1 MGQPVYCSAASAGM
15 WGDRG
20 YGDGSSS
27 IVLLPWLPGFPP
39 QALSTTISCLTSP
52 RSVLPQSTAALT
64 LKLLH
69 NPGAPASSCCAL
81 QGTCF
86 PVRGMYGCGKDC
98 LILIP
103 FRLPQITCFTLSLKC
118 FFSVSRQLPQ
128 CGDQTPAS
136 VSPPA
141 EGSFCPT
148 NTPVFPPSSFVLPSV
163 CMLLYTLFQ
172 WSSTPVCSQLLFC
185 KHFCV

>member
-39 QALSTTISCLTSP
+39 QALSITISCLTSP

-69 NPGAPASSCCAL
+69 NPSAPASSCCAL

-103 FRLPQITCFTLSLKC
+103 FRLSQISCFILSLKC
-118 FFSVSRQLPQ
+118 FSSDSDNCLDVGIGPLLQFPHQLRAGPILL
-128 CGDQTPAS
+128 TLL
-136 VSPPA
+136 
-141 EGSFCPT
+141 F
-148 NTPVFPPSSFVLPSV
+148 FPLIPSSYRVMHGSIYSFPL
-163 CMLLYTLFQ
+163 
-172 WSSTPVCSQLLFC
+172 SQLFA
-185 KHFCV
+185 